1 MRMIYIL
8 KSLVDSIIEET
19 LVNEPLET
27 GGMLL
32 GYIEQR
38 NYYVVDLIDAGP
50 KAIHDS
56 DYFLS
61 DGKYQQ
67 PLLEQK
73 FFNSNGRI
81 TFLGDWHS
89 HPNGD
94 SYLSQLDMDTLK
106 NISEDQGAQI
116 ACPISIIIGTSPCK
130 IRGFNYE
137 KGKYQ
142 KLDLKKIDILK

>member
-8 KSLVDSIIEET
+8 KSLIDSIIEET

-38 NYYVVDLIDAGP
+38 NYYVVDLIDSGP
-50 KAIHDS
+50 EAVHKS
-56 DYFLS
+56 NYFLP

-67 PLLEQK
+67 PILEQK
-73 FFNSNGRI
+73 FFKSNGKV

-89 HPNGD
+89 HPNAD
-94 SYLSQLDMDTLK
+94 SYMSNLDMETLK
-106 NISEDQGAQI
+106 NISEDEGAQI
-116 ACPISIIIGTSPCK
+116 TCPIFIIIGTSPFK
-130 IRGFNYE
+130 IRGFSYE
-137 KGKYQ
+137 NGNYQ
-142 KLDLKKIDILK
+142 KLVLKII